1 MTPEDTYDV
10 PFQTDNEAVEVSP
23 GDSSQLDPP
32 QPEAQ
37 GSPEAQASLPSP
49 GSQVAESE
57 TSYQADD
64 EHYEDVDSEE
74 PPPPSSDLDAVAVE
88 GATSD
93 GDAEG
98 DSLDDVDTQDI
109 VEAKQ
114 AWDDDDPRL
123 AELAQPFVGQWN
135 TLISTTN
142 WEKGEI
148 IHRWRSALIASG
160 APSTEYSDEAWAR
173 RVGGV
178 TAPHVGR
185 LRRVFDRF
193 GESYTTFPKLFW
205 SHFLAALDWDD
216 APLWLEGAVQQSWSV
231 SQMREKRWE
240 ATGAVES
247 QRPTNSEIV
256 EVDLDED
263 VPDADMTLP
272 AQGGGRSK
280 DFDENSSDDV
290 ATGPRHEGPDFGDE
304 EEFSALDASKSN
316 PPAEAS
322 AEANV
327 DAAVPS
333 SISQPFAGLPELP
346 DDLADAIEALKL
358 AVLRHKSAKW
368 EQTDAETIER
378 YLVAIGILLK
388 S

>member
-1 MTPEDTYDV
+1 MTPEDSYDV
-10 PFQTDNEAVEVSP
+10 PVQTDVDAAEVSAT
-23 GDSSQLDPP
+23 DSQELDSNGTDTY
-32 QPEAQ
+32 EN
-37 GSPEAQASLPSP
+37 QASYETEAKLETETL
-49 GSQVAESE
+49 ESE
-57 TSYQADD
+57 T
-64 EHYEDVDSEE
+64 YEDVDS
-74 PPPPSSDLDAVAVE
+74 SDDEAAPVAS
-88 GATSD
+88 AD
-93 GDAEG
+93 DAENAEVLV
-98 DSLDDVDTQDI
+98 SEASESDVDEQDI

-114 AWDDDDPRL
+114 AWDEDDPRL

-135 TLISTTN
+135 QLISTTN

-148 IHRWRSALIASG
+148 VHQWRLALIESG

-193 GESYTTFPKLFW
+193 GSTHATYHQLYW

-216 APLWLEGAVQQSWSV
+216 APLWLEGAVQESWSV

-247 QRPTNSEIV
+247 QRPTNSQIV
-256 EVDLDED
+256 EVDTDED
-263 VPDADMTLP
+263 VVLP
-272 AQGGGRSK
+272 AQGGGRTK
-280 DFDENSSDDV
+280 DFDEESAGEV
-290 ATGPRHEGPDFGDE
+290 ATGPRPEGPDFGDE
-304 EEFSALDASKSN
+304 EEFSAMDASKAN
-316 PPAEAS
+316 PPMAEAESKSES
-322 AEANV
+322 ASE
-327 DAAVPS
+327 VPS
-333 SISQPFAGLPELP
+333 SSQPFAGLPELP
-346 DDLADAIEALKL
+346 DDLADAIESLKL

>member
-1 MTPEDTYDV
+1 MTPEDSYDV
-10 PFQTDNEAVEVSP
+10 PVQTDVDAAEVSATDSQELDSNGTETYENQASYQTETKLETDTTLENEA
-23 GDSSQLDPP
+23 
-32 QPEAQ
+32 
-37 GSPEAQASLPSP
+37 
-49 GSQVAESE
+49 
-57 TSYQADD
+57 
-64 EHYEDVDSEE
+64 YEDVDSGDDIVA
-74 PPPPSSDLDAVAVE
+74 SDSAAD
-88 GATSD
+88 
-93 GDAEG
+93 DAEI
-98 DSLDDVDTQDI
+98 SVSEESESDVDQQEI

-114 AWDDDDPRL
+114 AWDEDDPRL

-135 TLISTTN
+135 QLISTTN

-148 IHRWRSALIASG
+148 VHRWRLALIESG

-193 GESYTTFPKLFW
+193 GSTRATYDKLYW

-216 APLWLEGAVQQSWSV
+216 APLWLEGAVQESWSV

-247 QRPTNSEIV
+247 QRPTNSQIV
-256 EVDLDED
+256 EVDTDED
-263 VPDADMTLP
+263 VVLP
-272 AQGGGRSK
+272 AQGGGRTK
-280 DFDENSSDDV
+280 DFDEESAGEV
-290 ATGPRHEGPDFGDE
+290 ATGPRPEGPDFGDE
-304 EEFSALDASKSN
+304 EEFSAMDASKAN
-316 PPAEAS
+316 PPMAEAES
-322 AEANV
+322 KSESVSEA
-327 DAAVPS
+327 P

-346 DDLADAIEALKL
+346 DDLADAIESLKL

>member
-1 MTPEDTYDV
+1 MTPEDTYNV
-10 PFQTDNEAVEVSP
+10 PFQTDNEAVEVS
-23 GDSSQLDPP
+23 GSDS
-32 QPEAQ
+32 PEPESHGTESQ
-37 GSPEAQASLPSP
+37 GSE
-49 GSQVAESE
+49 VYESE
-57 TSYQADD
+57 NSYQT
-64 EHYEDVDSEE
+64 ENENYEDVDANEE
-74 PPPPSSDLDAVAVE
+74 PVPSSEPEAVYEDDNAIE
-88 GATSD
+88 SEA
-93 GDAEG
+93 
-98 DSLDDVDTQDI
+98 DVDNQDI

-114 AWDDDDPRL
+114 AWEDDDPRL

-148 IHRWRSALIASG
+148 IHQWRLALIDSG

-193 GESYTTFPKLFW
+193 GSTYVTFHQLYW

-216 APLWLEGAVQQSWSV
+216 APLWLEGAVQESWSV

-247 QRPTNSEIV
+247 QRPTSSQIV
-256 EVDLDED
+256 EVDTDED
-263 VPDADMTLP
+263 VVLP
-272 AQGGGRSK
+272 AQGGGRTK
-280 DFDENSSDDV
+280 DFDENGSDDV

-316 PPAEAS
+316 PPAAEAS
-322 AEANV
+322 VEANA
-327 DAAVPS
+327 DSEVPQ

-358 AVLRHKSAKW
+358 SVLRHKSAKW